1 MTSLETVTH
10 FDTTKHVHFEERRG
24 AEGPYWVCRE
34 CLEINR
40 EQDARVHDFLLL
52 YLAHSR

>member
-40 EQDARVHDFLLL
+40 EQDARVHD
-52 YLAHSR
+52 